1 MQTFLKLFFRL
12 AKKAAHNMGIGK
24 KWAGRWSFSST
35 YNLASVINPGLTL
48 ENTHSSPI
56 PEPLAA
62 TLLRP
67 QPFDKFLFP
76 VPSFNR
82 T

>member
-12 AKKAAHNMGIGK
+12 AKKAARNMGIGK